1 MCADLG
7 FTVRWDGQV
16 KSGERFISPA
26 NLLCNYSCALLET
39 KVILRKFS
47 LPQIT
52 RVQERM
58 KPRLFS
64 ERKGCHGKGKLAGE
78 PAGMMFR

>member
-1 MCADLG
+1 MCADSR
-7 FTVRWDGQV
+7 FTVRRDGQV

-26 NLLCNYSCALLET
+26 NLLHNYSCALLET

-47 LPQIT
+47 LAQIT
-52 RVQERM
+52 RVHESM

-64 ERKGCHGKGKLAGE
+64 ERKGCHGKGKLASE
-78 PAGMMFR
+78 